1 MKSHAIRCAA
11 MVGCLIA
18 AATALADEP
27 LPQVVAMTCPTDT
40 SEPVWRVINP
50 ADAATDG
57 TRMLVVPTMLLVAG
71 GTCADVRALTDDALR
86 FVNFR
91 WAPNSITVEV
101 RN

>member
-1 MKSHAIRCAA
+1 MRSFAA
-11 MVGCLIA
+11 LLVMVSAC
-18 AATALADEP
+18 ALADDP

-57 TRMLVVPTMLLVAG
+57 TRMLVVPTALLVAG
-71 GTCADVRALTDDALR
+71 ATCADVRALPDDALR